1 MATKGDRSTHALALS
16 ACAIGWICRHGRK
29 LSKHNGETAKT
40 GEITSS
46 HSSMAKKSGQTC
58 VRCHI
63 SSLIDQISR
72 LVSRSSRETR
82 GCGGK
87 TWTMFSCGFP
97 PVFYSVITSHVE
109 CSRHRR

>member
-1 MATKGDRSTHALALS
+1 MR
-16 ACAIGWICRHGRK
+16 
-29 LSKHNGETAKT
+29 ETAQRRQKQT
-40 GEITSS
+40 KAGAQIHSCRKWKEKIRSSLFSLCSPGEITSS